1 MRKNFLVL
9 LYICFCFT
17 AKSQSPDPS
26 IVSAGGGSDKIST
39 MSLDWTIGE
48 YAVETITSPGKMY
61 TQGFHQPLFIES
73 IASART
79 LPDADN
85 YTVSI
90 APNPIVSIVNLGITS
105 TKAGRVFITI
115 SDVNGVIFIQ
125 KNIAVN
131 SGSTQ
136 INMSSLRAG
145 TYSLTIRS
153 SVSAHIIKSFSII
166 KTQ

>member
-1 MRKNFLVL
+1 MRKNFLVF
-9 LYICFCFT
+9 LYVGFCLT

-26 IVSAGGGSDKIST
+26 IISAGGGSDKTST
-39 MSLDWTIGE
+39 VSIDWTIGE
-48 YAVETITSPGKMY
+48 YAVETIISTNKMY
-61 TQGFHQPLFIES
+61 TQGFHQPLLIET
-73 IASART
+73 IAIART
-79 LPDADN
+79 ASEADK

-115 SDVNGVIFIQ
+115 SDVNGIIFIQ

-136 INMSSLRAG
+136 IDMASLRAG
-145 TYSLTIRS
+145 AYSLTIRS
-153 SVSAHIIKSFSII
+153 SVSSHVIKSYSII
-166 KTQ
+166 KAQ